1 MNSASKI
8 GLMSRLV
15 VLMVLVIGS
24 IAEAAPAETSLPQ
37 VFKQVSGAV
46 VVVRTNER
54 VLSRQ
59 SGEGGAVSVAKAG
72 IGSGVIINAEGQVI
86 TAAHVVQSADAV
98 AVEFVNGTVVRAR
111 VVMSDP
117 AADVALLQ
125 LDRVPP
131 GAVYVNLGDSDA
143 AQVGEQIFVVGAPF
157 GASHTLTVG
166 HISARRRP
174 KASLGGAGFGEL
186 LQTDAAISQGNSGGP
201 MFNMQGEVIGIVS
214 HILSHTGGS
223 EGVGFVVTSKIAQ
236 RLLFDEPTMWSGL
249 DGYLL
254 TGPYARAMN
263 LPGETSGLLVQR
275 VAAGSPAE
283 RIGLRGGYLPA
294 EFGEESLVVGG
305 DIVLAVDGIP
315 IGAANSY
322 EMIRQSIYQARRD
335 KRAVRI
341 SVLREGREFELS
353 GS

>member
-1 MNSASKI
+1 MT
-8 GLMSRLV
+8 RLIV
-15 VLMVLVIGS
+15 FLVMMIGS
-24 IAEAAPAETSLPQ
+24 IAEGSAAEKSLPQ
-37 VFKQVSGAV
+37 VFSQVSAAV

-59 SGEGGAVSVAKAG
+59 SGADGAVSVAKSG
-72 IGSGVIINAEGQVI
+72 IGSGVVINAEGQVI

-111 VVMSDP
+111 VIVSDP

-125 LDRVPP
+125 LDRLPP
-131 GAVYVNLGDSDA
+131 GTEYVNLGDSDA
-143 AQVGEQIFVVGAPF
+143 AQVGEQVFVVGAPF
-157 GASHTLTVG
+157 GESHTLTVG

-174 KASLGGAGFGEL
+174 KANLGGAGFGEL

-223 EGVGFVVTSKIAQ
+223 EGVGFVVTSNIAQ

-254 TGPYARAMN
+254 TGLLARALN
-263 LPGETSGLLVQR
+263 LPGESSGLLVQR
-275 VAAGSPAE
+275 VSAGSPAE

-294 EFGEESLVVGG
+294 EFGEQSLIVGG

-315 IGAANSY
+315 IGEANWY
-322 EMIRQSIYQARRD
+322 EMIRQSVVKARRD
-335 KRAVRI
+335 KRAVRVA
-341 SVLREGREFELS
+341 VLREGQTLELS